1 VVWQS
6 ALDGRTLRFHLAGI
20 NNQNF
25 VMQDEETGSWW
36 QQITGRAIA
45 GPLRG
50 RQLER
55 VFHDE
60 LTFRMWSSEN
70 PAGRVLRPA
79 SDSAWIGFSA
89 DWEAS
94 TARMPV
100 ATRVQL
106 DSTLPA
112 RTVVVGIALGDATKA
127 YPLATLARQNPIFD
141 RVGGEAV
148 MLLLGEDGQSVR
160 GFRPKVDGE
169 PTELFLKTGVTPL
182 RLVDVKTGSEWDFQ
196 GVAVSGT
203 LAGRRLA
210 PVVIQK
216 DYWFDWKTYHPDT
229 ELYQPGR

>member
-1 VVWQS
+1 MVWQS

-60 LTFRMWSSEN
+60 LTFRIWSAEN

-79 SDSAWIGFSA
+79 SDSAWVRFSA

-100 ATRVQL
+100 ATRVKL
-106 DSTLPA
+106 DSTLSA
-112 RTVVVGIALGDATKA
+112 RTVVVGVALGGAAKA
-127 YPLATLARQNPIFD
+127 YPIATLARQNPILD

-148 MLLLGEDGQSVR
+148 MLLLGEDGLSVR
-160 GFRPKVDGE
+160 GFRPQVDGE
-169 PTELFLKTGVTPL
+169 FTEFFLKIGVMPL
-182 RLVDVKTGSEWDFQ
+182 RLVDAKTGSEWDFQ
-196 GVAVSGT
+196 GVAVSGP

-216 DYWFDWKTYHPDT
+216 DYWFDWKTYHSGT
-229 ELYQPGR
+229 QLYLPRR